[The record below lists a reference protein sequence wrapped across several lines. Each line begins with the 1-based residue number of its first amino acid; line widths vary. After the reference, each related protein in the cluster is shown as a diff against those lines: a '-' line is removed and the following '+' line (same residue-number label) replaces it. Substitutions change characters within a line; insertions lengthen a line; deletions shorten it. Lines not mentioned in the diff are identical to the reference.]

1 MPKVST
7 ETELAE
13 YSLALLDSLPPAKR
27 EALMAEAMKAIQHE
41 KFIPNPGAQETAFKH
56 PAALMLYGGQGGG
69 GKTGLLCGLAL
80 QSHTRS
86 LIMRRQYTDLGDI
99 IEDVIEF
106 NGTRKGYNGSIP
118 PTLKTADGRRIVFGA
133 CAKLGDEQAFMGR
146 ARDFLGIDEAAH
158 FLEVQCR
165 VLMGWVRSAKEGQH
179 CRTILATNPPTTAHG
194 QWLVP
199 MFRPWLDITV
209 EDPAQPGEI
218 RYCVSDPDGKDFWV
232 DGPEPY
238 QFPGTHEA
246 VLPKSRTFIPASV
259 DDNPFIGSDYR
270 AELDALPEPYR
281 SAVRD
286 GNFMAVTEDGAYQLI
301 PSMWIREA
309 QDRWTEEKPDMPM
322 STIACDIA
330 QGGKDETILS
340 ARYGWWFDKLI
351 SVPGRETPTGVDIS
365 TLVYKHRRGEATV
378 VLDMGG
384 GYGGGPYDHLKA
396 NGIPVVPFK
405 GAKASKNHSKDGQLT
420 FVNKRSEAWWRFREA
435 LDPSQEGGSPIALP
449 PDTALVADLTAPAFE
464 IGPRGI
470 KVQTK
475 EEVIKELGRSTDRG
489 DAVVMA
495 WYANVKP
502 TRKLPSQTNSSMRRT
517 RR

>member
-1 MPKVST
+1 MKADEFS
-7 ETELAE
+7 EHELHI
-13 YSLALLDSLPPAKR
+13 LDSLPPDQKQ
-27 EALMAEAMKAIQHE
+27 ALMAEAMEAIRHK
-41 KFIPNPGAQETAFKH
+41 KFVPNPGVQEDAFRH

-80 QSHTRS
+80 SSHTRS

-99 IEDVIEF
+99 VEDVIEF

-158 FLEVQCR
+158 FLEIQVR

-179 CRTILATNPPTTAHG
+179 CRTILATNPPTTAMG

-199 MFRPWLDITV
+199 MFRPWLDITH
-209 EDPAQPGEI
+209 DNPAKPGET
-218 RYCVSDPDGKDFWV
+218 RWFVVDPDGKDFEV
-232 DGPEPY
+232 PDSKPH
-238 QFPGTHEA
+238 QFPGVAEPA
-246 VLPKSRTFIPASV
+246 IPKSRTFMPASV
-259 DDNPFIGSDYR
+259 DDNPFIGSEYK

-301 PSMWIREA
+301 PSSWIREA
-309 QDRWTEEKPDMPM
+309 QERWTEERPDLEM

-330 QGGKDETILS
+330 QGGKDDTVLS
-340 ARYGWWFDKLI
+340 TRYGWWFSKLI
-351 SVPGRETPTGVDIS
+351 KVPGRQTPTGVDIS
-365 TLVYKHRRGEATV
+365 TLVYKHRRGEAQV
-378 VLDMGG
+378 ILDMGG

-396 NGIPVVPFK
+396 NGIPVTPFK
-405 GAKASKNHSKDGQLT
+405 GANKSKNHSKDGQLA

-449 PDTALVADLTAPAFE
+449 LDSDLTADLIAPAFE

-475 EEVIKELGRSTDRG
+475 EEIIKELGRSTDSG
-489 DAVVMA
+489 DAVVMC
-495 WYANVKP
+495 WYANAKP
-502 TRKLPSQTNSSMRRT
+502 HRQRPQTTNSALKRIRR
-517 RR
+517 